1 MKPVI
6 KKNNLQVFQ
15 LRFDATQLF
24 SDSDIVD
31 QQRVFAVLGFH
42 ILLNMANLFFVVSLE
57 KAPNSTGLG
66 SMGSLH
72 VHHIDM
78 SYRATTGQ

>member
-1 MKPVI
+1 MKSV
-6 KKNNLQVFQ
+6 VGFTG
-15 LRFDATQLF
+15 LRSNAVPDVVEIGHI
-24 SDSDIVD
+24 DISSNP
-31 QQRVFAVLGFH
+31 Q
-42 ILLNMANLFFVVSLE
+42 IPFVVSLE